1 MQLIVRRMTREDL
14 AGVLEVERA
23 SFSEPW
29 SYETFC
35 ATLLLPYAFY
45 YVAEIVPPGVETEQE
60 QTAEH
65 ETGTGHLSHRMI
77 VGQCGVRDIFGEG
90 EITNVSVLPAFRGR
104 GISRKMLEMLIAE
117 SKERGTGTF
126 TLEVRAGN
134 IPAVRLYE
142 SLGFRAEGI
151 RRNFYRDPE
160 EDALIMWKRET
171 EEGKES

>member
-1 MQLIVRRMTREDL
+1 
-14 AGVLEVERA
+14 
-23 SFSEPW
+23 
-29 SYETFC
+29 
-35 ATLLLPYAFY
+35 
-45 YVAEIVPPGVETEQE
+45 
-60 QTAEH
+60 
-65 ETGTGHLSHRMI
+65 
-77 VGQCGVRDIFGEG
+77 
-90 EITNVSVLPAFRGR
+90 
-104 GISRKMLEMLIAE
+104 MLIAE

-134 IPAVRLYE
+134 TPAVRLYE